1 MQSYDAL
8 RLSLIAAVAEN
19 GVIGNQGV
27 MPWKLS
33 TDLRRFKS
41 VTTGKPVIM
50 GRKTFEA
57 IGRPLPD
64 RVNIVL
70 TRDPGFN
77 PAGTVGVPTVDAA
90 ISAAIAA
97 AAASDMVEAMI
108 IGGGEIYEAFLPRAS
123 RLYITRVLTEPVGD
137 AYFPTIDLSLWEI
150 VSEEDIPSGPKD
162 DFASRF
168 TIYERR
174 SAAGSPAR

>member
-1 MQSYDAL
+1 MQTYDAL

-41 VTTGKPVIM
+41 ITTGKPVIM
-50 GRKTFEA
+50 GRKTFES

-70 TRDPGFN
+70 TRDPGFDA
-77 PAGTVGVPTVDAA
+77 AGTVGVPTVEAA

-97 AAASDMVEAMI
+97 AAASDNVEAVVM
-108 IGGGEIYEAFLPRAS
+108 GGGEIYALFMERAS
-123 RLYITRVLTEPVGD
+123 RLYLTHVLTEPTGD
-137 AYFPTIDLSLWEI
+137 AYFPAVDLTQWEP
-150 VSEEDIPSGPKD
+150 VSEEAVPPGPKD
-162 DFASRF
+162 EFASRF

-174 SAAGSPAR
+174 AGTFPAVR